1 MTENTIPTTLWYSTL
16 GVGDGHDYA
25 TRGYL
30 SALMKTGY
38 SGLRLSPMS
47 YTSILRTDKD
57 LSMFEEII
65 KPPVSARLKPLVR
78 IQPGDP
84 RIGTKLTINGVEI
97 EITEGSTDLEVR
109 QEYTSPTRFEVKCVV
124 IHHDPTSTCRQYAAM
139 IKADRAPGVAYVA
152 ITVWEPSEI
161 PRQIALVLS
170 ELDHIVVPS
179 QHVKTAFEKSG
190 VECPISVVPHSFDSE
205 KWPCP
210 TLKELCSSHGGR
222 FVFSTVATPIERK
235 NLVGLM
241 RAYFKAFEGSEE
253 VVLRIKSNGDDALFK
268 KMLDDASEQSGI
280 SRRRPLVKIFR
291 GKWPVSQIREFYL
304 NSNCYVSATRGEGF
318 GLPEMEASL
327 CGRPVITT
335 NWGAAPEV
343 LADRKHGV
351 WLVDCELIPV
361 FGMYGVGCYE
371 PEQLWANPKDDALI
385 EAMRAAFKQEQA
397 SDAGAWEL
405 MRSRFGEDVVGASLS
420 AVLGQ
425 ARLDAAGEGG
435 FDDGFA
441 K

>member
-1 MTENTIPTTLWYSTL
+1 MAENTIPTTIWYSTI
-16 GVGDGHDYA
+16 GTGDGHDYA

-30 SALMKTGY
+30 SALMKSGY

-47 YTSILRTDKD
+47 YTSVLKTDKD

-65 KPPVSARLKPLVR
+65 KPPASARLKPLIR

-84 RIGTKLTINGVEI
+84 RIGTKITINGVEI

-139 IKADRAPGVAYVA
+139 VKADRSPGVAYVA

-161 PRQIALVLS
+161 PSQIALVLS
-170 ELDHIVVPS
+170 ELDHIIVPS
-179 QHVKTAFEKSG
+179 QHVREAFERSG
-190 VECPISVVPHSFDSE
+190 VKCPMSVVPHSFNADR
-205 KWPCP
+205 WPCP
-210 TLKELCSSHGGR
+210 TQEELGQNRGGR
-222 FVFSTVATPIERK
+222 FVFNTVATPIERK

-241 RAYFKAFEGSEE
+241 RVYFKAFEGFED
-253 VVLRIKSNGDDALFK
+253 VVLRIKSNGDDSLFEQMLKEAL
-268 KMLDDASEQSGI
+268 AQAGI
-280 SRRRPLVKIFR
+280 SGRRPLVKIFR
-291 GKWPVSQIREFYL
+291 GKWSVDQIREFYL
-304 NSNCYVSATRGEGF
+304 SSNCYVSATRGEGF

-343 LADRKHGV
+343 LAGRSHVYMVDYD
-351 WLVDCELIPV
+351 LVPV
-361 FGMYGVGCYE
+361 SNMYGIGCYE
-371 PEQLWANPKDDALI
+371 PEQRWAAPKDDSLI
-385 EAMRAAFKQEQA
+385 EAMRAARKQGVV
-397 SDAGAWEL
+397 SDTSAWEL
-405 MRSRFGEDVVGASLS
+405 MRSRFGEDVVGASLA
-420 AVLGQ
+420 AVLDAAQ
-425 ARLDAAGEGG
+425 LDAAGEGG